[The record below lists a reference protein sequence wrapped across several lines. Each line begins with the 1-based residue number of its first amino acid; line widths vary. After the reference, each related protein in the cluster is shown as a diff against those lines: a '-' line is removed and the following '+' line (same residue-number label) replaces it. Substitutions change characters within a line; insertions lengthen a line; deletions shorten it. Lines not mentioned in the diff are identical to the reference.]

1 MAHDI
6 PVRKSPFGFD
16 HVIDPVWH
24 PEQHEWSHMLNGASL
39 TMPYLEPFLNRTLRE
54 AADHIDDEDLL
65 ADIKGFIGQEAQHF
79 QTHRRYNEGLKAAG
93 HAELAEVER
102 GYEADYARLAKRSLA
117 LRLAYCAGF
126 ETMTMGMTEWLAHD
140 RIRLFRG
147 GDPTVASF
155 SLWHMVEE
163 TEHKSVAFDVFQAV
177 SGSYLLR
184 VAGLLHG
191 SFHVAFMAR
200 RAYIAMLKKDGLWYR
215 PQSRLRAWGALPH
228 QSQRRHAALATP
240 RLSPGPGGG
249 PRLDRGMAGGVGS
262 PRRRQRTPAGHAK
275 LHHPGGVSRP
285 RCGVGQIPHQT
296 TISSRVDVARGR
308 RESRPPR
315 DPVASCS

>member
-102 GYEADYARLAKRSLA
+102 GYEADYVRLAKRSLA

-126 ETMTMGMTEWLAHD
+126 ETMTMGMTEWLVHD

-215 PQSRLRAWGALPH
+215 PQSRLRVWGRVTLFLVRASGAMLRSLRPSYHPDQVADPAWIGEWREAWEARDDDREPLLDT
-228 QSQRRHAALATP
+228 QSCTIPAVFHSPAAA
-240 RLSPGPGGG
+240 
-249 PRLDRGMAGGVGS
+249 
-262 PRRRQRTPAGHAK
+262 
-275 LHHPGGVSRP
+275 
-285 RCGVGQIPHQT
+285 
-296 TISSRVDVARGR
+296 
-308 RESRPPR
+308 
-315 DPVASCS
+315 